1 MAKKTSTHELLS
13 KLGQAMEEPTTSES
27 PVSNRSAGSLL
38 QALEKKTSARA
49 GKITATIYPTDWQR
63 LDEIKDFFRSRGY
76 RNLSDSE
83 ALRIAC
89 RALHISDG
97 LLPFYEEM
105 KREDG
110 RQRRSA

>member
-1 MAKKTSTHELLS
+1 MAKKTATNELLS
-13 KLGQAMEEPTTSES
+13 KLGQAMEEPTSQAS
-27 PVSNRSAGSLL
+27 DRSAGNLV
-38 QALEKKTSARA
+38 QALEKKTPARA

-63 LDEIKDFFRSRGY
+63 LDEIKDFFRLRGY

-89 RALHISDG
+89 RAVRIGDE
-97 LLPFYEEM
+97 LLPFYEDM

-110 RQRRSA
+110 RQKRTA